1 MPVAV
6 SGNELPQKAKS
17 QSVPNSL
24 DYAKIKILGDYRMR
38 KPVTFNGVVLTTC
51 LLFLF
56 VVCNSAA
63 AKEER
68 KRGSHIEGGE
78 SGIEFMNKF
87 DLNKDGKISHKEWE
101 TVKPD
106 TVYKLKHWPEYNING
121 DAYITLDEV
130 PEKGGKSEPAHSA
143 EEKKGVTAN
152 QVAFIVKFDK
162 DQDGKLSNK
171 EFTGIHFPVYDK
183 NSDGYIEVHEAPAG
197 ETAY

>member
-1 MPVAV
+1 MQIQNAH
-6 SGNELPQKAKS
+6 SGIA
-17 QSVPNSL
+17 
-24 DYAKIKILGDYRMR
+24 Y
-38 KPVTFNGVVLTTC
+38 TTC
-51 LLFLF
+51 LLILVFSC
-56 VVCNSAA
+56 VVPAA
-63 AKEER
+63 EEER
-68 KRGSHIEGGE
+68 KRGPHIEGGE

-106 TVYKLKHWPEYNING
+106 TVYKLKHWPEYNINK

-130 PEKGGKSEPAHSA
+130 PEKGGRSEPAPSA

-183 NSDGYIEVHEAPAG
+183 NGDGFIEVHEAPAG